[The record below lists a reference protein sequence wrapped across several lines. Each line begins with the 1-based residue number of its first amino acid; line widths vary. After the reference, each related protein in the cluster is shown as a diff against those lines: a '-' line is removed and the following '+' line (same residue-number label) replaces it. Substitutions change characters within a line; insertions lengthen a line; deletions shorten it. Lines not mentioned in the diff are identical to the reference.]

1 MESMKELLKIVAQKM
16 LNKLSTPL
24 KMDVMEKLTDV
35 VLMVLLVEL
44 MNKDPTVVKNQD
56 VPMPS
61 MDVVLTEK
69 PPNGQEMEQIAQ
81 KEKEDVPLLFTDV
94 VIMELPQEKIIQDQT
109 VLQKVKL
116 LHVKLNNGDVA

>member
-1 MESMKELLKIVAQKM
+1 MKELLKIVAQKM

-94 VIMELPQEKIIQDQT
+94 VIME
-109 VLQKVKL
+109 
-116 LHVKLNNGDVA
+116 